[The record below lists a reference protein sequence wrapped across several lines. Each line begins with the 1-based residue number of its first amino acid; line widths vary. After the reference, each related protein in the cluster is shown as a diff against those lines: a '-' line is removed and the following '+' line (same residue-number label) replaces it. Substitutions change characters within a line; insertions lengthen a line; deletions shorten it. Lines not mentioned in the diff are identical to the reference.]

1 MCIFSWLIVCCC
13 GVRVGYLC
21 VCGVEGIVLKTMARK
36 MNAFGNLSIERC
48 VTSLRHCGNPKQKL
62 VVFIC
67 KIVENT
73 SSKYGSP

>member
-1 MCIFSWLIVCCC
+1 M
-13 GVRVGYLC
+13 
-21 VCGVEGIVLKTMARK
+21 TRK

-48 VTSLRHCGNPKQKL
+48 VTSLRHSGNPKQEL

-73 SSKYGSP
+73 SSNYGSP